1 MDDIVNGSEKASL
14 IVVLI
19 ALAYV
24 HNIMLIVFVAV
35 NEG

>member
-1 MDDIVNGSEKASL
+1 MDDIENGSEKASL

-24 HNIMLIVFVAV
+24 HMNDCVFIAV